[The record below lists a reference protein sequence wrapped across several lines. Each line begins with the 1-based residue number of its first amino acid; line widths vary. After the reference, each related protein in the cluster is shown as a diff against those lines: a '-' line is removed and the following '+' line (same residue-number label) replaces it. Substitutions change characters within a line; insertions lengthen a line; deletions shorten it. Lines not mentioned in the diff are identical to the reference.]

1 MFFLDVRTLIYFLN
15 LYFLLYFHNRV
26 KIKNCCC
33 CCKFCVFKP
42 FFWRTFL
49 KITFSDGRLLLKD
62 TFYYYYYCSVAVRIS
77 NRGRSTN
84 VTSTLAETEGK
95 ECFFFSSNYVLPPSS
110 FCCFHVEAK
119 KTGTEAEGSSQPQCY
134 FESEHNKIMACERG
148 F

>member
-62 TFYYYYYCSVAVRIS
+62 TFYYYYCSVAVRIS
-77 NRGRSTN
+77 NRGGSTN

-95 ECFFFSSNYVLPPSS
+95 KCFFSLPTM
-110 FCCFHVEAK
+110 FCFHRASVASMWK
-119 KTGTEAEGSSQPQCY
+119 PKRQGQKRKVLANHSAILKVSTT
-134 FESEHNKIMACERG
+134 K
-148 F
+148 